1 MSVYT
6 RPEAIRCVG
15 VVGAGTI
22 GASWASYFLARG
34 LSVVVVEPAQPV
46 RDRLRDAVAR
56 NWLALD
62 EAGLVLA
69 DASPDRLTVLASP
82 DDLAGLPVDFVQENV
97 REDLALKQDTLRA
110 IDAAMPESVLIASS
124 TSGLRASDLQ
134 LCCARP
140 GRVLVGH
147 PMNPPHLIPL
157 VEIVGGARTEPDAI
171 AAACAFYRAIAKR
184 PVVLEREV
192 VGHLAT
198 RLTVALWREAA
209 FLVES
214 GVASVEDVD
223 AAVTH
228 GLGMRLAVAG
238 PHLSYHMGGGEAG
251 LAGFFGW
258 ARDPLASWCADL
270 GDVALT
276 PELEDKLVRGVVE
289 EARGEPVATLARRRD
304 AALAAL
310 LRTLHAQPEQS
321 GIDTDQ

>member
-22 GASWASYFLARG
+22 GASWASYFLAQG
-34 LSVVVVEPAQPV
+34 LSVVIVEPAAPV
-46 RDRLRDAVAR
+46 RDGLRDAIAR

-62 EAGLVLA
+62 EAGLVRPG
-69 DASPDRLTVLASP
+69 ASPDRLSVLTSP
-82 DDLAGLPVDFVQENV
+82 DELAGRPVDFVQENV
-97 REDLALKQDTLRA
+97 REDLALKQDTLGA
-110 IDAAMPESVLIASS
+110 LDAALPETVLIASS
-124 TSGLRASDLQ
+124 TSGLRASELQ
-134 LCCARP
+134 RRCARP
-140 GRVLVGH
+140 ERVLVGH

-171 AAACAFYRAIAKR
+171 RAASAFYRAIGKR

-251 LAGFFGW
+251 LAGFFDW
-258 ARDPLASWCADL
+258 ARGPLASWCADL
-270 GDVALT
+270 GDVTLT
-276 PELEDKLVRGVVE
+276 PELEAKLVRGVVE
-289 EARGEPVATLARRRD
+289 EADGAPVAALARRRD
-304 AALAAL
+304 YALAAL
-310 LRTLHAQPEQS
+310 LRALHSQPDRS
-321 GIDTDQ
+321 DVDTDQ